1 MSIVEELKQLNK
13 DIQRSV
19 YRNIF
24 SILDASCNNAWFH
37 YTHTEGC
44 IKGRWKKE
52 FKEACNAYRRILKE
66 VKFLKE

>member
-1 MSIVEELKQLNK
+1 MSITKTIKQLNK
-13 DIQRSV
+13 DIQKSI
-19 YRNIF
+19 YWNIF
-24 SILDASCNNAWFH
+24 SILDTNCNNAWYY

-44 IKGRWKKE
+44 IKDRWKKE